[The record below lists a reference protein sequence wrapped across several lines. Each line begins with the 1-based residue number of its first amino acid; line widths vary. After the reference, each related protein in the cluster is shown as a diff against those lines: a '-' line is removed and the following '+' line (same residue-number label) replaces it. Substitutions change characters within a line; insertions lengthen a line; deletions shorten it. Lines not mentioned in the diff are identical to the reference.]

1 MNAPRLDDT
10 ESSVSRARSVVL
22 TGAVVLVALGITL
35 LGDPSAALAALSDPM
50 SAFMSPTRRV
60 FVPFLLSSAAIATVV
75 WAIGYRRRCSL
86 VAFVFPRSIWLHR
99 SALLDYRLA
108 LMRALLQVAVLA
120 ALVVPVN
127 AVALVV
133 ARALWRHVGFVP
145 VNALGDTTILVLF
158 SAAAFAADD
167 LARYGVHRLSH
178 RVPALWELHKV
189 HHSAEVLTPMTVYRT
204 HPIESVLMRGGAA
217 LALGIVA
224 GTFLWLF
231 PGRVQAWEVA
241 GVYGLSFLW
250 NVLGANLRHSHVW
263 ISYGS
268 ILEHVFISP
277 AQHQIHHSND
287 PRHYDKN
294 FGSALAVW
302 DWMFGSLRVAG
313 SRERLTFGLPK
324 GIRNHGDSVGSAL
337 VSPLGA
343 AIRTLIGRSRPSA
356 NASAER

>member
-10 ESSVSRARSVVL
+10 EASVPRARPVL
-22 TGAVVLVALGITL
+22 VTGAVVLAALGLAL
-35 LGDPSAALAALSDPM
+35 LGDPHAALSALSDPM
-50 SAFMSPTRRV
+50 GAFMSPTRRV
-60 FVPFLLSSAAIATVV
+60 FLPFLLSSAAIATLV
-75 WAIGYRRRCSL
+75 WAVALRRRCSL
-86 VAFVFPRSIWLHR
+86 LAFAFPRRIWLHR

-127 AVALVV
+127 TVALAVARV
-133 ARALWRHVGFVP
+133 LWRHVGFVP
-145 VNALGDTTILVLF
+145 ASALGDTTILLLF
-158 SAAAFAADD
+158 SAAAFVADD
-167 LARYGVHRLSH
+167 FARYVVHRLAH

-224 GTFLWLF
+224 GIFLWMF

-250 NVLGANLRHSHVW
+250 NLFGANLRHSHVW
-263 ISYGS
+263 LSYGS
-268 ILEHVFISP
+268 MLEHVLISP
-277 AQHQIHHSND
+277 AQHQLHHSND
-287 PRHYDKN
+287 PRHYDTN

-313 SRERLTFGLPK
+313 RRERLTFGLPK
-324 GIRNHGDSVGSAL
+324 GIRNHGDSVGSVI
-337 VSPLGA
+337 VSPLGCA
-343 AIRTLIGRSRPSA
+343 LRALVGGTRPSA
-356 NASAER
+356 NASARR